1 MTQVGHILIERSG
14 DGPGGADGLPGTGG
28 GPGGM
33 LVMGIG
39 LRNETVDAEEFAA
52 LVGGVLDVVG

>member
-1 MTQVGHILIERSG
+1 
-14 DGPGGADGLPGTGG
+14 
-28 GPGGM
+28 M